1 MRGRSVAAAV
11 GLMLFIA
18 SCGGG
23 NAVEGLLESQ
33 EGIDNVEFDEGE
45 GSFTITDD
53 EGNTLSVTQD
63 DESLTVVGDDGE
75 TAAVFGG
82 GEVPDG
88 FPIPILP
95 GGTVQ
100 SVIETPQGALVILEF
115 STADFDY
122 DTLVAFYEA
131 FSNESGVTVVGSV
144 KSETTPKL
152 ATWSLEEGDATLSI
166 VITDA
171 IDGVMLVQL
180 SAE

>member
-1 MRGRSVAAAV
+1 MRGRSLAGVV
-11 GLMLFIA
+11 GLMLFVA
-18 SCGGG
+18 SRGGG
-23 NAVEGLLESQ
+23 NAVEEIMESQ
-33 EGIDNVEFDEGE
+33 EGIDNVEFDEEE

-53 EGNTLSVTQD
+53 EGNTLSVTGD
-63 DESLTVVGDDGE
+63 DQTLAVTGDDGE

-100 SVIETPQGALVILEF
+100 SVIETPQGALLILEF

-122 DTLVAFYEA
+122 DTLVAYYEA
-131 FSNESGVTVVGSV
+131 FSKEPGVTVVGSTKV
-144 KSETTPKL
+144 DATPKFT
-152 ATWSLEEGDATLSI
+152 TWSLEKGDAIYSI
-166 VITDA
+166 VITGE

-180 SAE
+180 TSE